1 MRKIFF
7 FIPLFLIFVS
17 CVPYIR
23 VASNIPI
30 WANQLSFINHLDE
43 IVYIYIDGKLM
54 GSVPPQGIRTWSLWL
69 GSGPYNSWGV
79 QVSVIVLD
87 SKNRSWSEVLYL
99 SSYYKLS
106 FVFAIREDEG
116 KLYVDRKN

>member
-17 CVPYIR
+17 CVPVYLDT
-23 VASNIPI
+23 NIPL
-30 WANQLSFINHLDE
+30 WSNKLSFVNHLE
-43 IVYIYIDGKLM
+43 QEVRVYIDGKLM

-116 KLYVDRKN
+116 KKLYVDRKN